1 MNKIILDDIMYFS
14 GDRFIIYWSDSDGN
28 DYDLEITLG
37 EKFPKSLS
45 DALEEYLSE
54 HKDE

>member
-1 MNKIILDDIMYFS
+1 MNNIFLDNVMYIE
-14 GDRFIIYWSDSDGN
+14 DRFIIYWSDSDGN

-54 HKDE
+54 HKDG